1 MHKVDQSKTCRL
13 NHSGQGRGIYQRNH
27 LQVWLAQQH
36 YHGQRDSVHCEGVQ
50 GLLCSGI
57 KINYSSVSHP
67 QINGQVEH
75 SNGMIRC
82 GLKLRIF
89 DRLKPYVGKWVK
101 ELPSV
106 LWALLSHPEFP
117 ISECEPFFLI
127 NLIFQK
133 DFV

>member
-1 MHKVDQSKTCRL
+1 M
-13 NHSGQGRGIYQRNH
+13 N
-27 LQVWLAQQH
+27 
-36 YHGQRDSVHCEGVQ
+36 
-50 GLLCSGI
+50 
-57 KINYSSVSHP
+57 
-67 QINGQVEH
+67 
-75 SNGMIRC
+75 RC

-106 LWALLSHPEFP
+106 LWALLSHPEIP